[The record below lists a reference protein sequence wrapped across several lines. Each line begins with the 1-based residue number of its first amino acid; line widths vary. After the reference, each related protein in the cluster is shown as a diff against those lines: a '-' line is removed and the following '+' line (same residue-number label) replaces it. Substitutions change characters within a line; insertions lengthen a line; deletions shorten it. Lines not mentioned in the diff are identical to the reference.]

1 MMASD
6 DGGVALFWTATAE
19 VLRAQSVWKRVI
31 ELSDAAVAVLMIA
44 HADAPGPADSPG
56 PAATQIELTCAVATL
71 ARATQRHAYPAAS
84 QFRLY
89 ERVLDVDA
97 LDAWLRDSMLDENS
111 RADAARIFFAPT
123 LQSGALVAEDDGDGL
138 ELQMDVPFGD
148 EAMSVSVDLPCI
160 ASDAAAAPAVRAL
173 FQQLKVAEIVARAAP
188 PADADDRADDSRPGA
203 KRKGLVD
210 PNQRHQSDPFRSGGA
225 KLARHEEQES
235 K

>member
-1 MMASD
+1 MASD

-44 HADAPGPADSPG
+44 HADASGPADPSAPT
-56 PAATQIELTCAVATL
+56 TQIELTCAVATL
-71 ARATQRHAYPAAS
+71 APATQRAYPTTS
-84 QFRLY
+84 KFRFY

-111 RADAARIFFAPT
+111 HADAARIFFAPT
-123 LQSGALVAEDDGDGL
+123 LQSGALVAEDGGDGL

-148 EAMSVSVDLPCI
+148 EAMSVSVALPCI

-173 FQQLKVAEIVARAAP
+173 FQQLKVAEIISRAAP
-188 PADADDRADDSRPGA
+188 PAVADDRLDDARPGA
-203 KRKGLVD
+203 KRKGMID
-210 PNQRHQSDPFRSGGA
+210 PNQRHQPEPSRSGGA
-225 KLARHEEQES
+225 KLARHQA
-235 K
+235 